1 MKLVCIGIGGTGAAC
16 IETVVHLAALG
27 LFADG
32 WELVPVVIDP
42 DQQHP
47 RITGMTSFLN
57 SYAELRKRGSAK
69 EDFNRGGLFGTA
81 ILRKPSLNVL
91 RPAAQENLFGLLGVA
106 NPRAKPLARLFFQEH
121 EIGEPGSHEF
131 ANGYYGRANA
141 GVCFFSDPAGKEAM
155 LGVLRD
161 HLKSANAR
169 VVVFGSVFG
178 GTGAA
183 GLLHVARTI
192 RKDPQLK
199 TFAPKIAVVQ
209 LESYFEPDP
218 SLVEVTG
225 EFVNLPET
233 FERRTGAAYQFL
245 SNLATNENLDFD
257 QLYLLGVPNPEIF
270 PPEWFKRDQQDNPHL
285 FLEYLAAM
293 AARDFVLNPPDD
305 GPATLKIRAV
315 ASAPFAEPLD
325 TLRKLLY
332 GAAVTYP
339 ILKNLVVPLLR
350 NSGSSVLLPGH
361 PWIHDLYQEMILLKG
376 ASSDGPPSVDRL
388 TKEMLEHFE
397 GSVVLLR
404 EILGHAGILESAWRT
419 EGTREVPDDLQA
431 RHVLMSTKTRGSFPP
446 EFVPHME
453 RFDPRDV
460 LAHPDPASMF
470 DTYDRAMDAGLPVR
484 ALYRWAM
491 KAISLKQ
498 PEAARSETRNY
509 QLVQQ
514 EGRTDQTGQV
524 LNLGNVPDDAF
535 KEVNAKQ
542 VLERLARASW
552 KSPAKPDNEED
563 FDQKAYARL
572 QDAESLLRRDTSE
585 YPSVWA
591 PALVYHDF
599 LMSKDAGKR
608 ARYIHLGLLW
618 VALMKWKGHQSR
630 PPVHEFRLNIGEH
643 PAGNKAAEEGDVVE
657 PKELSPGF
665 RDAIRST
672 CPLSRDKYKR
682 AVSNRESVFALHR
695 GGPGSIP
702 SEDEI
707 LGFFYPDTVI
717 VPAPG
722 LSTYNA
728 ELLYDLG
735 LLAAGR
741 RFPNMLLQRYKDN
754 WFTKLQES
762 EVPNAEARG
771 PEFLSF
777 LQSFDRDKP
786 HTNEMTTRD
795 EMHAAFPFQDA
806 AASWIKHL
814 YA

>member
-1 MKLVCIGIGGTGAAC
+1 MKLICIGIGGTGAAC

-27 LFADG
+27 LFPDG
-32 WELVPVVIDP
+32 CELVPVVIDP
-42 DQQHP
+42 DRQHP

-57 SYAELRKRGSAK
+57 TYTELRNRGSAK

-91 RPAAQENLFGLLGVA
+91 RPASQENLFGLLGIA

-192 RKDPQLK
+192 RKDPQLRA
-199 TFAPKIAVVQ
+199 FAPKIAVVQ

-218 SLVEVTG
+218 SQVGDTA

-245 SNLATNENLDFD
+245 SNLATNDNLDFD
-257 QLYLLGVPNPEIF
+257 ELYLLGVPAPEIF

-305 GPATLKIRAV
+305 GPTLKIRAV
-315 ASAPFAEPLD
+315 PSAPFGEPLD
-325 TLRKLLY
+325 TLRRLLY

-339 ILKNLVVPLLR
+339 ILQNFVVPLLR
-350 NSGSSVLLPGH
+350 SCGSSDVRSGH
-361 PWIHDLYQEMILLKG
+361 PWIHDLHQEMIPLRS
-376 ASSDGPPSVDRL
+376 ASSNEPPSVERSS
-388 TKEMLEHFE
+388 KEMLEHFE
-397 GSVVLLR
+397 GAVVLLR
-404 EILGHAGILESAWRT
+404 EILGHAGILESEWRT
-419 EGTREVPDDLQA
+419 EGTREVADDLRA
-431 RHVLMSTKTRGSFPP
+431 RHVLMSTKTRSSFPA

-453 RFDPRDV
+453 RFDPRGV
-460 LAHPDPASMF
+460 LAHPNPSSMF
-470 DTYDRAMDAGLPVR
+470 ETYDRAIDAGLPVR

-491 KAISLKQ
+491 KAISLTQ
-498 PEAARSETRNY
+498 PETPRSDTRKH

-514 EGRTDQTGQV
+514 EDRKDQTGQV
-524 LNLGNVPDDAF
+524 LSLPNVPDNAF
-535 KEVNAKQ
+535 HEVNAKE
-542 VLERLARASW
+542 VLQIMARATW
-552 KSPAKPDNEED
+552 KSPGRHED
-563 FDQKAYARL
+563 GESSLRPMAYA
-572 QDAESLLRRDTSE
+572 SLRETGASHALTRDTSE

-591 PALVYHDF
+591 PALIYRD
-599 LMSKDAGKR
+599 LLKSKSVGDR
-608 ARYIHLGLLW
+608 TRYIHLGLLW
-618 VALMKWKGHQSR
+618 VALMKWEGHQMR
-630 PPVHEFRLNIGEH
+630 PPIHEFKLDV
-643 PAGNKAAEEGDVVE
+643 AAKD
-657 PKELSPGF
+657 LSAGF

-672 CPLSRDKYKR
+672 SPLSQDNYKK
-682 AVSNRESVFALHR
+682 AVSRNESIFALYR
-695 GGPGSIP
+695 DTLTGPMP
-702 SEDEI
+702 SEDDV
-707 LGFFYPDTVI
+707 LGFLYPDTVI

-722 LSTYNA
+722 LSDQNA
-728 ELLYDLG
+728 EMLYDIG
-735 LLAAGR
+735 RYVAGR
-741 RFPNMLLQRYKDN
+741 HFPQLLLDRLTADWVN
-754 WFTKLQES
+754 VLGES
-762 EVPNAEARG
+762 EVPNFGDRG
-771 PEFLSF
+771 SEFINF
-777 LQSFDRDKP
+777 LKGFDDSA
-786 HTNEMTTRD
+786 HGEMPAND
-795 EMHAAFPFQDA
+795 EMHAAFPFDTA
-806 AASWIKHL
+806 APWIHRL
-814 YA
+814 YRTGD